1 MEAIQEWSEKEAAA
15 GLHPPPPGAHL
26 HRAASA
32 PHFRGNRQEAMHA
45 DAGDFP
51 LGERLLGVR
60 VLLLSLLRK
69 VLRLLL

>member
-1 MEAIQEWSEKEAAA
+1 
-15 GLHPPPPGAHL
+15 
-26 HRAASA
+26 
-32 PHFRGNRQEAMHA
+32 MHA